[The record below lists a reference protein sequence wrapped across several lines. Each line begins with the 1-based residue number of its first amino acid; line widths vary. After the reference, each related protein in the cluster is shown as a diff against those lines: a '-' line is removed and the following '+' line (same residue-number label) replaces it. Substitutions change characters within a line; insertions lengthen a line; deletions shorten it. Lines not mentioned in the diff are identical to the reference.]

1 MNKTDEK
8 PHIERLQYRASRMIW
23 LGIAAIP
30 FSLLSMYPVLVH
42 PGESVYAPI
51 LLLCAPLVL
60 AALLFGLGL
69 RASHRALQLNNT
81 RNTRVL
87 ENSEMRRLLL
97 VSIQDTHHVIN
108 SKPVLRLILSDPQA
122 QHRQYKITE
131 PVSTLQ
137 LRDLQEGK
145 AVPVLFL
152 DDGRELRLGLDPQSS
167 QQDWGFLSR
176 FIREEQQQAW

>member
-1 MNKTDEK
+1 MNMTDEK
-8 PHIERLQYRASRMIW
+8 SHIEYLQHRASRMIW

-30 FSLLSMYPVLVH
+30 FSLLSMYPVLVK
-42 PGESVYAPI
+42 PGESVYAAI

-60 AALLFGLGL
+60 AALLFCLGL
-69 RASHRALQLNNT
+69 RASQRALQLNNA
-81 RNTRVL
+81 RNTRIL
-87 ENSEMRRLLL
+87 KNSEMRNLLL

-108 SKPVLRLILSDPQA
+108 SKPVLRLIFSDPQA
-122 QHRQYKITE
+122 PHRQYKITE
-131 PVSTLQ
+131 PVSAVQ
-137 LRDLQEGK
+137 LRHLQEGK

-176 FIREEQQQAW
+176 FIREEQQQAG

>member
-1 MNKTDEK
+1 MTDER
-8 PHIERLQYRASRMIW
+8 PHIERLQHRASRMIW
-23 LGIAAIP
+23 LGFAAIP

-42 PGESVYAPI
+42 PGESIYAPI
-51 LLLCAPLVL
+51 LLLCAPLAV

-81 RNTRVL
+81 RNTRIL
-87 ENSEMRRLLL
+87 KNSEMRSLLL
-97 VSIQDTHHVIN
+97 VSIEDTHHVIN
-108 SKPVLRLILSDPQA
+108 SKPVLRLSLSDPQA
-122 QHRQYKITE
+122 PHRQYKITE
-131 PVSTLQ
+131 PVSALH
-137 LRDLQEGK
+137 LRDLQAGK

-176 FIREEQQQAW
+176 FIREEQQQAAA